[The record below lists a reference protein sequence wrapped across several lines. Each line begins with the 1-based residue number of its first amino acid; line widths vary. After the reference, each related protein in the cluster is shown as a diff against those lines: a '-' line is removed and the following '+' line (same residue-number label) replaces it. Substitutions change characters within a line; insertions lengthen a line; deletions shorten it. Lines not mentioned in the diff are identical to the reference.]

1 MKITKI
7 LAICLVVCMLISLPI
22 FASTT
27 RASEQ
32 LNSYG
37 IDPYRPSNDQINVT
51 VHVSGTVGVTKAG
64 CEIIRIYEKVGSF
77 WVVRD
82 YLREDDPNMYV
93 NSRIYLHTHTFDAND
108 NAEYRVDVTI
118 FAENAAGRDTR
129 SFTYYV

>member
-1 MKITKI
+1 MKVNKI
-7 LAICLVVCMLISLPI
+7 FAICLVACMLLALPTY
-22 FASTT
+22 ASSA

-32 LNSYG
+32 LNSYDVD
-37 IDPYRPSNDQINVT
+37 ISRPAGRLNVT
-51 VHVSGTVGVTKAG
+51 VTVSGTLDVTKTG
-64 CEIIRIYEKVGSF
+64 CEVVRIYEKVGSF

-118 FAENAAGRDTR
+118 FAEDPDGRDTR

>member
-1 MKITKI
+1 MKTSKIEAICVAICMI
-7 LAICLVVCMLISLPI
+7 LALPA
-22 FASTT
+22 FASST

-32 LNSYG
+32 LHSYG
-37 IDPYRPSNDQINVT
+37 IDVNRPSGEVT
-51 VHVSGTVGVTKAG
+51 VTISVSGKVDVTKTG

>member
-1 MKITKI
+1 MKTTRI
-7 LAICLVVCMLISLPI
+7 LAICLAVCMLLAMPI
-22 FASTT
+22 FASST
-27 RASEQ
+27 RASDQ
-32 LNSYG
+32 LNSY
-37 IDPYRPSNDQINVT
+37 DVDVNRPSGELQVT
-51 VHVSGTVGVTKAG
+51 VYISGKIDVTKIG

-82 YLREDDPNMYV
+82 YLREDDPNMSV
-93 NSRIYLHTHTFDAND
+93 NSRVYLDTHTFDAND

>member
-1 MKITKI
+1 MKISKI
-7 LAICLVVCMLISLPI
+7 VAICVVVCMILAFPI
-22 FASTT
+22 FASST

-32 LNSYG
+32 LHSYG
-37 IDPYRPSNDQINVT
+37 IDVNRPSGEVDVT
-51 VHVSGTVGVTKAG
+51 ISVSGKVDVTKAG